1 MADHAL
7 GYNISIEIPNII
19 WQTGKDDYES
29 LEYPYNLNA
38 NTWQTINPNWEYR
51 YANEE
56 QKRNDIYNYG
66 DQDFIELSKYL
77 EGAFLADLWR
87 YIMLYQHGGVYS
99 DLDSINALSLDI
111 LPYNITSRKCETIVS
126 NDGGYT
132 NFGPAVYNY
141 SSKVRPCL
149 PCLEF
154 TEIIKTGVYGQDQW
168 MNNNGFAAIPRSK
181 PLEYVL
187 DEVRRRFNI
196 FKETHG
202 NKIQG
207 SHEIINHV
215 VDCSAFEVGVTKDES
230 LISRTFIYSVQSHGN
245 NNGKK
250 LFKDYF
256 TDVYS
261 YTTSNVFFLDN
272 TKEETK

>member
-7 GYNISIEIPNII
+7 GYKLSIEIPKII
-19 WQTGKDDYES
+19 WQTGKDDYEA
-29 LEYPYNLNA
+29 LKYPHDLNV
-38 NTWQTINPNWEYR
+38 NTWQTINPNWSYR
-51 YANEE
+51 YANQE

-77 EGAFLADLWR
+77 ESAFLADLWR
-87 YIMLYQHGGVYS
+87 YIMLYQHGGVYA

-111 LPYNITSRKCETIVS
+111 LPYNITTSRCQTIVS
-126 NDGGYT
+126 NDRGYT
-132 NFGPAVYNY
+132 NFGPTVYNY
-141 SSKVRPCL
+141 ANQVKPCL
-149 PCLEF
+149 SCLEF
-154 TEIIKTGVYGQDQW
+154 TKRIKTGVYGQDQW
-168 MNNNGFAAIPRSK
+168 MNNNEFAAIARSK

-196 FKETHG
+196 FKETHNNNIKG
-202 NKIQG
+202 T
-207 SHEIINHV
+207 HEIINHV

-230 LISRTFIYSVQSHGN
+230 LISKTFIYAVQSHGN

-272 TKEETK
+272 PKEDK